1 MVGPQVHFP
10 AQSRGLRRRLAAAVT
25 SAALIASFGVAPVQG
40 AATFAIGDV
49 FVAIGSSSVQWRQP
63 NGTLVTT
70 LTDATGSAFT
80 TGMAFDSSGN
90 LYVTDFAAANVSK
103 FDNTGTLLGTFGSGY
118 STPESI
124 LFDAAGNA
132 YVGDLGAG
140 ILKFDSSGALI
151 HDFTIGRV
159 DWIDLAADQCTM
171 LYTVEGG
178 AIHRYDVC
186 ADTALSDFTT
196 NGGDFALRILGDGTV
211 LVADDAQID
220 HFDAGGNLIGSYDAP
235 TEDSWFALNL
245 DPDGVS
251 FWSADFG
258 TSDVYRFNIAT
269 GAVISSFNTG
279 TSQQTVFGLS
289 VFGEITASQTNSAV
303 SYTGPP
309 SVQYSDSLTLSGHLQ
324 TSPGGLPIAGENLGF
339 VLGTDIKSA
348 GPTNALGN
356 ASTAPYQE
364 LQKPGSATSV
374 TVSFAGDTTTNPKL
388 GPSSSTAD
396 FTIAKEDCTVAYTGD
411 ILVNAANPTTLSAQF
426 GELDSSPGDWSGKLI
441 TFTVTDAALNTYGP
455 YTATTNSAGFA
466 STSQNLGPN
475 VYSVNVSFAGDDYY
489 LKCASATDTIVT
501 VESANAKITGGGWIS
516 QGTGHTSFGFNVIRD
531 VTGLKGQLQVRVRN
545 GKDKFHSTSVLTLN
559 SSGNSGT
566 WTGTG
571 RWNGVTGYTFTVSV
585 VDNGT
590 SGKKGDTISIVIKS
604 PTLVTVFT
612 TSGPQPLK
620 GGNIV
625 VH

>member
-1 MVGPQVHFP
+1 
-10 AQSRGLRRRLAAAVT
+10 
-25 SAALIASFGVAPVQG
+25 
-40 AATFAIGDV
+40 
-49 FVAIGSSSVQWRQP
+49 
-63 NGTLVTT
+63 
-70 LTDATGSAFT
+70 
-80 TGMAFDSSGN
+80 MAFDSSGN

-118 STPESI
+118 GIPESI

-132 YVGDLGAG
+132 YVGDLSMG
-140 ILKFDSSGALI
+140 ILKFDSSGALL
-151 HDFTIGRV
+151 HDFNSGRV
-159 DWIDLAADQCTM
+159 DWIDLSADQGTM
-171 LYTVEGG
+171 LYTLETGV
-178 AIHRYDVC
+178 IHRYDVC
-186 ADTALSDFTT
+186 ADTALPDFTT
-196 NGGDFALRILGDGTV
+196 GGGDFALRILKDGTV
-211 LVADDAQID
+211 LVADEAQID
-220 HFDAGGNLIGSYDAP
+220 HFDGSGNLIGSYDAP
-235 TEDSWFALNL
+235 NEDGWFALNL
-245 DPDGVS
+245 DSDGVS

-269 GAVISSFNTG
+269 GTVISSFNTG
-279 TSQQTVFGLS
+279 TQPQTVFGLS

-303 SYTGPP
+303 SYTGPA

-324 TSPGGLPIAGENLGF
+324 TSPGGLPITGENLGF
-339 VLGTDIKSA
+339 VLGTDTKTA
-348 GPTNALGN
+348 GPTDTLGN

-396 FTIAKEDCTVAYTGD
+396 FTILKEDCTVAYTGD

-426 GELDSSPGDWSGKLI
+426 GELDASHGDWNGKLI
-441 TFTVTDAALNTYGP
+441 TFTVTDAALNTTT
-455 YTATTNSAGFA
+455 YTATTNSSGLA
-466 STSQNLGPN
+466 STTANLGPN
-475 VYSVNVSFAGDDYY
+475 VYAVSVSFAGDDYY
-489 LKCASATDTIVT
+489 KTCASAADTIVT
-501 VESANAKITGGGWIS
+501 VEAANAKITGGGWIS
-516 QGTGHTSFGFNVIRD
+516 QGTGNTSFGFNVIRD
-531 VTGLKGQLQVRVRN
+531 VTGLKGQLQVRVKN

-604 PTLVTVFT
+604 PTNTTVFT
-612 TSGPQPLK
+612 TSGAQPLK